1 MKEHFSDL
9 LKTNGVEGVVF
20 FSKKGDIIFEEFND
34 SATPEA
40 TRFDNW
46 QAVASTIVNVREG
59 DLIFERGRL
68 YIRKTEKGFLL
79 VVMSLA
85 TSIAMVKLNC
95 DILLP
100 HLNKS
105 SESKGFKRF
114 FKR

>member
-9 LKTNGVEGVVF
+9 LKTNGVEGVIL
-20 FSKKGDIIFEEFND
+20 FSKNGDILFEAFND
-34 SATPEA
+34 SAAPETA
-40 TRFDNW
+40 GFDNW
-46 QAVASTIVNVREG
+46 QAIASTIGSVREG
-59 DLIFERGRL
+59 DLIFEAGRL

-79 VVMSLA
+79 VVMTLA

-100 HLNKS
+100 HLKKS
-105 SESKGFKRF
+105 SEAKGFKRF